1 MWLYYIIISV
11 LLFILLLHGYNKVKQ
26 KFWLEQPIFYRY
38 NPINWCRLD
47 TILSDEKPVD
57 TVHLNFL
64 NNNVSYV
71 THTNVP
77 ANVGN
82 IYINEIDMSVKYYED
97 IVSLMNDYPY
107 FNKKYNNGNMKF
119 LDVNRKMEKSVLKIL
134 LENHDYDPIVTLN
147 YKNIYKSDN
156 DTSKVLSIRNIMGV
170 IISIPLYCFF
180 KNKKSGNKN
189 KKQVVAASAASS
201 AHSMPIYFSQVH
213 YNYQEV
219 DETDVTMMMKTYNY
233 KMFHDWDEVIRR
245 ERDYIHSE
253 KHDTLQKREI
263 NRKSKDVN
271 KNSEST
277 ESQKNE
283 NIYEN
288 IYEKNGLKISK
299 KKEKICSSIFI
310 YTGINIP
317 KMVVPF
323 LEYHSFYIP
332 ITNWDTVDYRF
343 HASIHLIQIGMQNI
357 NILLEY
363 LQLYHTNNA
372 TMNKDSKKYA
382 RLFEVS
388 ILPSLSHIFHL
399 IKSEIYSIY
408 VLLQKNNAGAGAG
421 AGTVGANRDTILAV
435 YMFRKSNKIVINKN
449 IIKDANHILH
459 LPISIQMPSTND
471 NFFICG
477 FINALKMEKKNNK
490 IGCISIDTISH
501 NKKIIDYFLANNKP
515 ILVEKNTLL
524 IHNYICKTL
533 LPENV
538 VIMN

>member
-47 TILSDEKPVD
+47 TILSDDKPVD

-82 IYINEIDMSVKYYED
+82 IYINEIDMSIKYYED

-107 FNKKYNNGNMKF
+107 FNTKYNNGNIKF
-119 LDVNRKMEKSVLKIL
+119 LDVNRKIDKSVLKIL
-134 LENHDYDPIVTLN
+134 LENHDYDPIVTSH
-147 YKNIYKSDN
+147 YKNVYKSDN
-156 DTSKVLSIRNIMGV
+156 DTSKVISIRNIVGV

-180 KNKKSGNKN
+180 RNKKSGNNN
-189 KKQVVAASAASS
+189 KKQAASS
-201 AHSMPIYFSQVH
+201 SAPSMPIYFSQVY
-213 YNYQEV
+213 YNSQEV

-253 KHDTLQKREI
+253 TQEVQQMREI
-263 NRKSKDVN
+263 NRKSDKVN
-271 KNSEST
+271 KNSKHE
-277 ESQKNE
+277 E
-283 NIYEN
+283 NEN
-288 IYEKNGLKISK
+288 IYEKNGLKIAK
-299 KKEKICSSIFI
+299 KKEKICTSIFM

-332 ITNWDTVDYRF
+332 ITNWNTVDYRF

-408 VLLQKNNAGAGAG
+408 VLLQKNNT
-421 AGTVGANRDTILAV
+421 GTVGANRDTILAV
-435 YMFRKSNKIVINKN
+435 YMFRKSNKIVVNKN
-449 IIKDANHILH
+449 IIKDTNNILH
-459 LPISIQMPSTND
+459 IPISIQMPSTHD

-477 FINALKMEKKNNK
+477 FINALKMERNKNK
-490 IGCISIDTISH
+490 AGCISIDTLSH
-501 NKKIIDYFLANNKP
+501 NKKIIDYFLANVKP

>member
-1 MWLYYIIISV
+1 V
-11 LLFILLLHGYNKVKQ
+11 LLFLLLLHGYNKVKQ
-26 KFWLEQPIFYRY
+26 RFWLEQPIFYRY

-71 THTNVP
+71 TDTNVP
-77 ANVGN
+77 AKIGN
-82 IYINEIDMSVKYYED
+82 ISINEIDTSMKYYED
-97 IVSLMNDYPY
+97 IVSLINDYPY
-107 FNKKYNNGNMKF
+107 FNPNYNNGNMKF
-119 LDVNRKMEKSVLKIL
+119 LDVSRKMDKSVLKIL
-134 LENHDYDPIVTLN
+134 LESHDYDPIVTVN

-156 DTSKVLSIRNIMGV
+156 DTSNVISIRNIVGV

-180 KNKKSGNKN
+180 KNKKSGNN
-189 KKQVVAASAASS
+189 KKQLEAASS
-201 AHSMPIYFSQVH
+201 VASASMPIYFSQVH
-213 YNYQEV
+213 YNSQEV
-219 DETDVTMMMKTYNY
+219 DKTDVTMMMKTYNY

-245 ERDYIHSE
+245 ERDYVHSE
-253 KHDTLQKREI
+253 THEVQQMREI
-263 NRKSKDVN
+263 NRKSDSSN
-271 KNSEST
+271 KNSKHEG
-277 ESQKNE
+277 N
-283 NIYEN
+283 EN

-299 KKEKICSSIFI
+299 RKDKICSSIFI

-323 LEYHSFYIP
+323 LEYHSFFIP
-332 ITNWDTVDYRF
+332 IMNWNTVEYRF
-343 HASIHLIQIGMQNI
+343 HASIHLIQIGIQNI

-372 TMNKDSKKYA
+372 TLNKDSKKYA
-382 RLFEVS
+382 RLFELS
-388 ILPSLSHIFHL
+388 ILPSFSHIFHL

-408 VLLQKNNAGAGAG
+408 VLLQKNNG
-421 AGTVGANRDTILAV
+421 GTDGANRDTVLAV
-435 YMFRKSNKIVINKN
+435 YMFRKSNKIVVNKN
-449 IIKDANHILH
+449 SIKESNNILH
-459 LPISIQMPSTND
+459 LPISIQIPSTHD

-477 FINALKMEKKNNK
+477 FINAVKMERKNNK
-490 IGCISIDTISH
+490 NGCISIDTLSH
-501 NKKIIDYFLANNKP
+501 NKKIIDYFLATTKP

-533 LPENV
+533 LPENI

>member
-1 MWLYYIIISV
+1 MWLYYIIISI
-11 LLFILLLHGYNKVKQ
+11 LLIILLLHGYNKVKHR
-26 KFWLEQPIFYRY
+26 FWLEQPIFYRY

-47 TILSDEKPVD
+47 TTLSDEKPPD

-64 NNNVSYV
+64 NNNVSYA

-77 ANVGN
+77 AKIGNV
-82 IYINEIDMSVKYYED
+82 YINEIDTSMKYYED

-107 FNKKYNNGNMKF
+107 FNPNYNNGNMKL
-119 LDVNRKMEKSVLKIL
+119 LDVNRKMDKAVLQTL
-134 LENHDYDPIVTLN
+134 LENHDYDPIVTVN
-147 YKNIYKSDN
+147 HKNIYKNDN
-156 DTSKVLSIRNIMGV
+156 DTSKVISIRSIVGV

-180 KNKKSGNKN
+180 KNKYSGVNN
-189 KKQVVAASAASS
+189 KKKISPSS
-201 AHSMPIYFSQVH
+201 LHSMPIYFSRIY
-213 YNYQEV
+213 YNSQEV
-219 DETDVTMMMKTYNY
+219 DETDVTNMIKTYSY

-245 ERDYIHSE
+245 EQDYVAYE
-253 KHDTLQKREI
+253 TQEMQQMREI
-263 NRKSKDVN
+263 NRKSDNVN
-271 KNSEST
+271 KNS
-277 ESQKNE
+277 KNVE
-283 NIYEN
+283 NQN
-288 IYEKNGLKISK
+288 IYEKNGLKITKS
-299 KKEKICSSIFI
+299 KEKICTSILM

-317 KMVVPF
+317 KVVVPF

-332 ITNWDTVDYRF
+332 ITNWNTVDYRF

-408 VLLQKNNAGAGAG
+408 VLLQKNNT
-421 AGTVGANRDTILAV
+421 GTVGANRDTVLAV
-435 YMFRKSNKIVINKN
+435 YMFRKSNKIVANKN
-449 IIKDANHILH
+449 IIKDTNNILH
-459 LPISIQMPSTND
+459 LPVSIQMPSTHD

-477 FINALKMEKKNNK
+477 FINAVKMERKNNK
-490 IGCISIDTISH
+490 IECISIDTLSH
-501 NKKIIDYFLANNKP
+501 NKKIIDYFLASVKP

-533 LPENV
+533 LPENI

>member
-57 TVHLNFL
+57 TIHLNFL

-77 ANVGN
+77 AKVGN
-82 IYINEIDMSVKYYED
+82 IYINEIDMSMKYYED

-107 FNKKYNNGNMKF
+107 FNTKYNNGNMKF
-119 LDVNRKMEKSVLKIL
+119 LDVNRKMDKSFLKTV
-134 LENHDYDPIVTLN
+134 LENHDYDPIVTVN

-156 DTSKVLSIRNIMGV
+156 DTSKVLSIRNIVGV

-180 KNKKSGNKN
+180 KNKKSGSNN
-189 KKQVVAASAASS
+189 KKQRAAASAAS
-201 AHSMPIYFSQVH
+201 ASMPIYFSQVH
-213 YNYQEV
+213 YNSQEV

-233 KMFHDWDEVIRR
+233 KMFHDWDEVVRR
-245 ERDYIHSE
+245 ERDYTTSE
-253 KHDTLQKREI
+253 THEMLQMREI

-271 KNSEST
+271 KNAEST
-277 ESQKNE
+277 ESTESTKNE

-299 KKEKICSSIFI
+299 KKDKICSSIFI

-332 ITNWDTVDYRF
+332 IVNWDTVEYRF
-343 HASIHLIQIGMQNI
+343 HGSIHLIRIGIENI

-388 ILPSLSHIFHL
+388 ILPSFSHIFHL

-408 VLLQKNNAGAGAG
+408 VLLQKNNAG
-421 AGTVGANRDTILAV
+421 TVGANRDTILAV
-435 YMFRKSNKIVINKN
+435 YMFRKSNKNVLNKN
-449 IIKDANHILH
+449 VTKHANDILH
-459 LPISIQMPSTND
+459 LPISIQMPSTNV

-477 FINALKMEKKNNK
+477 FINALKMERKNNK
-490 IGCISIDTISH
+490 IGCISIDTLSH
-501 NKKIIDYFLANNKP
+501 NKNIIDYFLANNKP

>member
-1 MWLYYIIISV
+1 
-11 LLFILLLHGYNKVKQ
+11 
-26 KFWLEQPIFYRY
+26 
-38 NPINWCRLD
+38 
-47 TILSDEKPVD
+47 
-57 TVHLNFL
+57 
-64 NNNVSYV
+64 
-71 THTNVP
+71 
-77 ANVGN
+77 
-82 IYINEIDMSVKYYED
+82 
-97 IVSLMNDYPY
+97 MNDYPY
-107 FNKKYNNGNMKF
+107 FNTKYNNGNMKF
-119 LDVNRKMEKSVLKIL
+119 LDVNRKIDKSVLKIL
-134 LENHDYDPIVTLN
+134 LENHDYDPIVTVN

-156 DTSKVLSIRNIMGV
+156 DTSKVLSIRNIVGV

-180 KNKKSGNKN
+180 RNKKRGNN
-189 KKQVVAASAASS
+189 NNSKKQVAAASAASS

-213 YNYQEV
+213 YNSQEV

-253 KHDTLQKREI
+253 THETLQKREI

-271 KNSEST
+271 KNSKHE
-277 ESQKNE
+277 E
-283 NIYEN
+283 NEN

-299 KKEKICSSIFI
+299 KKEKICTSIFI

-332 ITNWDTVDYRF
+332 ITNWDTVEYRF
-343 HASIHLIQIGMQNI
+343 HGSIHLIRIGIENI
-357 NILLEY
+357 NIILEY

-382 RLFEVS
+382 RLFEIS
-388 ILPSLSHIFHL
+388 ILPSFSHIFHL

-408 VLLQKNNAGAGAG
+408 VLLQKNNV
-421 AGTVGANRDTILAV
+421 GTVGANRDTILAV
-435 YMFRKSNKIVINKN
+435 YMFRKSNKIVVNKN

-459 LPISIQMPSTND
+459 LPISIQMPSTHD
-471 NFFICG
+471 NFFLCG
-477 FINALKMEKKNNK
+477 FINALKMERKNNK
-490 IGCISIDTISH
+490 IGCISIDTLSH

-533 LPENV
+533 LPENI

>member
-11 LLFILLLHGYNKVKQ
+11 LLVILLLHGYNKVKH

-57 TVHLNFL
+57 TIHLNFL

-71 THTNVP
+71 TDTNVP

-107 FNKKYNNGNMKF
+107 FNTKYNNGNMKF

-189 KKQVVAASAASS
+189 KKQVVASS

-213 YNYQEV
+213 YNSQEV
-219 DETDVTMMMKTYNY
+219 DETDITMMMKTYNY

-299 KKEKICSSIFI
+299 KKEKICTSIFI

-408 VLLQKNNAGAGAG
+408 VLLQKNNAGAG
-421 AGTVGANRDTILAV
+421 TVGANRDTILAV

-459 LPISIQMPSTND
+459 LPISIQMPSTHD